1 MVSLEAIKSSI
12 KDLFKDILDE
22 IKCFK
27 YQITGKVLLRK
38 HKENGAFAPVYFN
51 STVKTVINS
60 KYDFD
65 KSFQEMLYRIDNWI
79 NDGFGWIIESMNGEY
94 VNISIYSLLSGSS
107 HIELSNKLSSS
118 MKGLI
123 NIKNNDNKCF
133 LWCHIRPLNPLKI
146 HLEKITKR
154 DKKKWLMI
162 LVIKVLNF
170 LSVTKII
177 ARLNRRITFALMY
190 FVMKNSL
197 V

>member
-1 MVSLEAIKSSI
+1 MVPLEAIKSSI
-12 KDLFKDILDE
+12 KDLFKDFLDE

-51 STVKTVINS
+51 STVKIVINC

-94 VNISIYSLLSGSS
+94 VNISIYSPLSGSS
-107 HIELSNKLSSS
+107 HSS

-133 LWCHIRPLNPLKI
+133 LWCHIRHLNPLKI

>member
-79 NDGFGWIIESMNGEY
+79 NEGFSWIIEAMNGEY
-94 VNISIYSLLSGSS
+94 VNISIYSPLSGSS

-118 MKGLI
+118 TKGLI
-123 NIKNNDNKCF
+123 NIKKNDNKCF
-133 LWCHIRPLNPLKI
+133 LWCHIRHLNPLKT

-154 DKKKWLMI
+154 DKKVVNDLGYKG
-162 LVIKVLNF
+162 IKF
-170 LSVTKII
+170 SVSNKGYSKIEP
-177 ARLNRRITFALMY
+177 
-190 FVMKNSL
+190 KNNICIN
-197 V
+197 VFCHEK